1 MAVVVITSQTR
12 NPKAAKATIR
22 YIVHRR
28 EKNQRVTRE
37 LFDAYATTGKRNA
50 YRAIDKAL
58 PGTTFLR
65 IAISPDP
72 NGEDRDKNLNLREL
86 TRKTLRVLQR
96 KFPNQSVKYFGSLH
110 SHTENRHVNLLVLLK
125 GKVTKTHLRLMRE
138 ASGGNAK
145 QQRSLAA
152 PTMPKQ
158 QLRDKGKARA
168 RNKLLKEQKPRQM
181 GIARVAKTPA
191 LPCPVCKYKMQVVG
205 VSYECKHCTLNL
217 FAGRSFLKERADSQM
232 LYLRRAREVMGEW

>member
-1 MAVVVITSQTR
+1 MAVVVITSQTG

-37 LFDAYATTGKRNA
+37 LFDAHSTTAKRSA

-96 KFPNQSVKYFGSLH
+96 KFPNQHVRYFGALH
-110 SHTENRHVNLLVLLK
+110 SHTENRHVNLPRASEGESHENALTAHAGGSRRQCK
-125 GKVTKTHLRLMRE
+125 E
-138 ASGGNAK
+138 AA
-145 QQRSLAA
+145 LAWS
-152 PTMPKQ
+152 PQ
-158 QLRDKGKARA
+158 
-168 RNKLLKEQKPRQM
+168 
-181 GIARVAKTPA
+181 
-191 LPCPVCKYKMQVVG
+191 PCQN
-205 VSYECKHCTLNL
+205 SN
-217 FAGRSFLKERADSQM
+217 
-232 LYLRRAREVMGEW
+232 